1 MKGLYWNSRGLLDL
15 AKHRYIAD
23 AIKERNLDF
32 VAIMESGKQDMQRAN
47 LSQLSGGA
55 DFVWHCLPPRGRSD
69 GILLGINATVLQISM
84 IVEGEF
90 YIKFHLCNKINN
102 FKWILMAV
110 YGPAQE
116 EFKTTFL
123 SELVRTC
130 QQNSLPTLIGGDFNI
145 ITAKRKTTTD
155 IVINGHSCSML

>member
-55 DFVWHCLPPRGRSD
+55 DFVWHCLPPRGRSS

-90 YIKFHLCNKINN
+90 YIKFHLCNKIDN
-102 FKWILMAV
+102 FKWILMAT

-123 SELVRTC
+123 SELVCTY

-145 ITAKRKTTTD
+145 MRNSK
-155 IVINGHSCSML
+155 